1 MSAMPCQGNVRGDHV
16 YFRVTK
22 LLWREASYI
31 AGLGV
36 ALVVYVW
43 IGTTGKTLL
52 IASFQSFSFFFLYP
66 SRQFCHPPGQIRS
79 LQGHIAS
86 RTLITLSQTP

>member
-1 MSAMPCQGNVRGDHV
+1 MPLSGECTWSHV
-16 YFRVTK
+16 HFRVTK

-36 ALVVYVW
+36 ALFVYVW

-52 IASFQSFSFFFLYP
+52 IASFQSFSFFFLYSSRLFRHP
-66 SRQFCHPPGQIRS
+66 SGQIRS
-79 LQGHIAS
+79 LQGYIVA
-86 RTLITLSQTP
+86 RTLIPLSQTP

>member
-1 MSAMPCQGNVRGDHV
+1 MSAVPLSGQCTWDHV

-22 LLWREASYI
+22 LLWVEASYI

-52 IASFQSFSFFFLYP
+52 IASFQSFSFFFLYS
-66 SRQFCHPPGQIRS
+66 SRQFRHPPGQIRS
-79 LQGHIAS
+79 LQGHIAA
-86 RTLITLSQTP
+86 RTLIPLSQTP